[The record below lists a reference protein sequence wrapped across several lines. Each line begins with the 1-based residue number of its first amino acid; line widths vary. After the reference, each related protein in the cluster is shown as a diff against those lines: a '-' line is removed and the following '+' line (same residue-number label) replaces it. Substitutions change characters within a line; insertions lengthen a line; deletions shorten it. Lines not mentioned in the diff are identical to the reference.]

1 MYFSC
6 VTKPNLIRQILNIY
20 NEMLGQ
26 KQKTSKMCFRLFAS
40 SNRAE
45 KNREVVSV
53 V

>member
-1 MYFSC
+1 MYFSF

-26 KQKTSKMCFRLFAS
+26 KNIKMCFRLFAS
-40 SNRAE
+40 SNSAE